1 MERKIIQFLEG
12 SRGRKFS
19 PNPRY
24 FHIGFGG
31 LTFAAGLASV
41 LMSAFAGVEVDFYG
55 LLVTLFTQLEWGM
68 MGGKTTSASGTFE
81 SAIMK

>member
-31 LTFAAGLASV
+31 LTFAAALASV
-41 LMSAFAGVEVDFYG
+41 LMSAFTVGEADFYDFVSNS
-55 LLVTLFTQLEWGM
+55 LQATW
-68 MGGKTTSASGTFE
+68 MGGNGTSASGTFE
-81 SAIMK
+81 SAIIK